1 MQGTAFQSSLSDSAA
16 LQPPEEQVEPQRARR
31 GQETVE
37 IQGVDGLTV
46 TGRYEPEEPEDRRV
60 HGYSLGHPGSPAR
73 FIATS
78 AALHG
83 YDLTPLLT
91 NADGIDYIEV
101 MTWLEEQALKDR

>member
-1 MQGTAFQSSLSDSAA
+1 MT
-16 LQPPEEQVEPQRARR
+16 

-37 IQGVDGLTV
+37 IQAVDGLTV
-46 TGRYEPEEPEDRRV
+46 TGRFEPAEPEDRRV

-83 YDLTPLLT
+83 HDLTPLLT
-91 NADGIDYIEV
+91 NADGIDYTSV
-101 MTWLEEQALKDR
+101 MTWLEEQALKDRSQ